1 MGEILGL
8 GMTHYPPLAGRDE
21 NMSGIL
27 RGTLRDP
34 AIPAELKEPANW
46 PKLMQ
51 EEWGT
56 DQGKAKAA
64 GHREALLSGLAKIRA
79 ALDEFKPD
87 FVVIWGDDQYENF
100 TDDIIPPFC
109 ILAYDNIEAMPWR
122 LKAPGMPGGAN
133 VWSER
138 EDFVLNIRGHREGGK
153 RARQR
158 PDHGRLRCLLLLPA
172 AASAGRRPCVPEF
185 DRLSRLSSAGLRPS
199 ARLLFRQLLRT
210 ASHQL
215 PRWSGEI
222 RTDSAAGT
230 TGSAFAVAGTLL
242 RSWRGDGAC
251 IEE

>member
-34 AIPAELKEPANW
+34 AIPPELKEPANW

-56 DQGKAKAA
+56 DQGKAMAA
-64 GHREALLSGLAKIRA
+64 GHREALLSGLAKVRE

-100 TDDIIPPFC
+100 TEDIIPPFC

-153 RARQR
+153 R
-158 PDHGRLRCLLLLPA
+158 L
-172 AASAGRRPCVPEF
+172 AS
-185 DRLSRLSSAGLRPS
+185 GL
-199 ARLLFRQLLRT
+199 
-210 ASHQL
+210 
-215 PRWSGEI
+215 
-222 RTDSAAGT
+222 
-230 TGSAFAVAGTLL
+230 
-242 RSWRGDGAC
+242 
-251 IEE
+251 IEEGFDVCYSYRPLHLQGVGHAFLNSIA